1 MHPCAVPTHRRVR
14 GGQRRR
20 HPVRSE
26 HLQGGHVLLQRQLR
40 RVRTGQRRLY
50 AEDRLPVSHFLDAD
64 LPRFTIYRTA
74 HRVSTR
80 EHLRASGVE
89 LLSCQRTGSKNAGL
103 LAVHRRA
110 CQPVR
115 LGLQLDQ
122 RSTLQLNS
130 LAACDETLRL
140 WGVRSVYQTLQ

>member
-1 MHPCAVPTHRRVR
+1 VLPHVPDKAQALEQTADLLAP
-14 GGQRRR
+14 GGLFA
-20 HPVRSE
+20 HELDCV
-26 HLQGGHVLLQRQLR
+26 
-40 RVRTGQRRLY
+40 
-50 AEDRLPVSHFLDAD
+50 DLPPLDFLDAD

-74 HRVSTR
+74 RRISTR

-103 LAVHRRA
+103 LAVHRRTS
-110 CQPVR
+110 QPVR
-115 LGLQLDQ
+115 LGLQLDR

-130 LAACDETLRL
+130 LAACDGTLRL